1 MTAGARAVCPC
12 TANDSEVHCR
22 GILVAQR
29 AADQHW
35 KVEFYDGD
43 VRYVLRRDRL
53 FAVVDLA
60 AA

>member
-1 MTAGARAVCPC
+1 MAAA
-12 TANDSEVHCR
+12 SEVHCR
-22 GILVAQR
+22 RILVAQR
-29 AADQHW
+29 AAKKHW
-35 KVEFYDGD
+35 KAGFYDGD